1 VEEATV
7 GSVLVRFKNGAYY
20 YSMLL
25 LVLSPRHCEL
35 F

>member
-1 VEEATV
+1 VEEETV
-7 GSVLVRFKNGAYY
+7 GSVLVHFKNGAYY

-25 LVLSPRHCEL
+25 LVLSRHCEL